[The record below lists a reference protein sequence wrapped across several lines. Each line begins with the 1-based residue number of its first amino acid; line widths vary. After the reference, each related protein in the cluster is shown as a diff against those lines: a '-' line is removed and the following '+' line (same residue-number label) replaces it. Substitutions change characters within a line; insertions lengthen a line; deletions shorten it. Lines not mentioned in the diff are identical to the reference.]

1 MSGGGRGQQKII
13 GSKARNRVHGLDWIV
28 YTDVEVAKNNKII
41 ERKKM
46 SKGECLRSQEV
57 AAGDRKGR

>member
-1 MSGGGRGQQKII
+1 MGEEE
-13 GSKARNRVHGLDWIV
+13 GSKRSLKVRQETIDGIDWIV

-41 ERKKM
+41 EKKKM

-57 AAGDRKGR
+57 AAGDRNGR